1 MFLVDLAF
9 LNAHVEEITS
19 KRKHFKC
26 LLVFIK
32 YNFEN
37 SYFCFLETALE
48 LFWENINLM
57 IHSIMV
63 VCFLLLFDHL
73 APCCIFAPSTQ
84 FRWKRNER
92 KNKEIGNT
100 LYFLHQ
106 KSSVV

>member
-48 LFWENINLM
+48 LF
-57 IHSIMV
+57 
-63 VCFLLLFDHL
+63 
-73 APCCIFAPSTQ
+73 
-84 FRWKRNER
+84 
-92 KNKEIGNT
+92 
-100 LYFLHQ
+100 
-106 KSSVV
+106 